1 MVGAIGFEPLS
12 YANPF
17 SHTQPPVPRI
27 WQSIRAVVLLLIVIT
42 LSAAVLLGS
51 DADPSPCR
59 PALTL
64 SAIDVSKRLVAKNA
78 KRSQHL
84 LSFESKRHYSLEY
97 SGFPSAY
104 AAQMNVNASYH
115 APGTK
120 KLTIVSE
127 SGSKLILNHVLH
139 RLIESEEESASDDT
153 NRNAV
158 MLTSD
163 NYQFSMRGCEM
174 AADRDLYVMD
184 VQPLRDNKFL
194 YRGTIWV
201 DAQDFAVVRI
211 DGEPARNPSFWTKRS
226 KIHHQYRKIGDF
238 YVPVFN
244 ETVTETRFGGR
255 AVLTIRYESY
265 KLDSSGGKRIVEN

>member
-1 MVGAIGFEPLS
+1 MSRE
-12 YANPF
+12 NRF
-17 SHTQPPVPRI
+17 SFTHIPTLRMRRPV
-27 WQSIRAVVLLLIVIT
+27 RAVVLALIGI
-42 LSAAVLLGS
+42 AAGATVSVGS
-51 DADPSPCR
+51 DAGPSPCR
-59 PALTL
+59 PALSLT
-64 SAIDVSKRLVAKNA
+64 ATDVSQRLAARNA
-78 KRSQHL
+78 ERSQRL
-84 LSFESKRHYSLEY
+84 LSFEGKRHYNLEY

-104 AAQMNVNASYH
+104 GAEMNVNASYR

-139 RLIESEEESASDDT
+139 RLVESEEESAGDDP
-153 NRNAV
+153 NRSAV
-158 MLTSD
+158 AVSSD
-163 NYQFSMRGCEM
+163 NYQFSLRGCET
-174 AADRDLYVMD
+174 AAGRDLYVMD

-226 KIHHQYRKIGDF
+226 KIHHQYRKVGDF
-238 YVPVFN
+238 YLPAFN
-244 ETVTETRFGGR
+244 ETVTETRLGGH

-265 KLDSSGGKRIVEN
+265 KLNSSGGKWVAEN

>member
-1 MVGAIGFEPLS
+1 M
-12 YANPF
+12 
-17 SHTQPPVPRI
+17 R
-27 WQSIRAVVLLLIVIT
+27 QSIRTSVILLLGIVV
-42 LSAAVLLGS
+42 SAAVSLAS
-51 DADPSPCR
+51 DPDPSPCR
-59 PALTL
+59 PTLAL
-64 SAIDVSKRLVAKNA
+64 SAADVSNRLAARNA
-78 KRSQHL
+78 ERSQHL
-84 LSFESKRHYSLEY
+84 LSFESKRHYNLEY

-104 AAQMNVNASYH
+104 GAQMNVNASYR

-139 RLIESEEESASDDT
+139 RLIESEEQSAGDDA

-158 MLTSD
+158 AVTPD
-163 NYQFSMRGCEM
+163 NYQFSLRGCDTV
-174 AADRDLYVMD
+174 AGRDLYVMD
-184 VQPLRDNKFL
+184 VRPLRDNRFL

-211 DGEPARNPSFWTKRS
+211 DGEPAQNPSFWTKRS

-238 YVPVFN
+238 YVPAFN
-244 ETVTETRFGGR
+244 ETVSETRLGGH

-265 KLDSSGGKRIVEN
+265 RLSSSGGKRIAEN

>member
-1 MVGAIGFEPLS
+1 MPRTS
-12 YANPF
+12 PF
-17 SHTQPPVPRI
+17 SAASIPALRMQR
-27 WQSIRAVVLLLIVIT
+27 SIRAVVLVLVGI
-42 LSAAVLLGS
+42 AAGATVSVGS
-51 DADPSPCR
+51 DADALPCR
-59 PALTL
+59 PALALT
-64 SAIDVSKRLVAKNA
+64 ANDVANRLAAKNA
-78 KRSQHL
+78 ERSLHL
-84 LSFESKRHYSLEY
+84 LSFEGKRRYNLEY

-104 AAQMNVNASYH
+104 GAEMNVDALYR

-139 RLIESEEESASDDT
+139 RLVESEEESAGDDP

-158 MLTSD
+158 AVTSE
-163 NYQFSMRGCEM
+163 NYQFSLRGCET
-174 AADRDLYVMD
+174 AAGRDLYVMD

-226 KIHHQYRKIGDF
+226 KIHHQYRKVGDF
-238 YVPVFN
+238 YLPAFN
-244 ETVTETRFGGR
+244 ETVTETRLGGH
-255 AVLTIRYESY
+255 AVLTIRYGSY
-265 KLDSSGGKRIVEN
+265 KLNSSGGKWIAEN